1 MTRATPSQALRESF
15 AGLGLAVHLL
25 HQIEQYFA
33 QATLLGLTSKQR
45 SKHATFSD
53 MWAARDRMTF
63 GQLVLLFK
71 EDWSLDPDFEKQL
84 DWFVG
89 ERNIIVH
96 RLSALDGYE
105 LTNESGRNQTNA
117 RVANFVEAAYP
128 MLRIFRGAY
137 LVSNDFK
144 QDWLKTHKGI
154 DVSLEIPSEWEG
166 DSELFLAVATYKHEA

>member
-1 MTRATPSQALRESF
+1 MSHATPSQALRESF

-33 QATLLGLTSKQR
+33 EATLLGLTSKQR
-45 SKHATFSD
+45 SKHATFND
-53 MWAARDRMTF
+53 MWAAQDRMTF

-71 EDWSLDPDFEKQL
+71 EDWSLDPDFEEQL

-89 ERNIIVH
+89 ERNLIIH
-96 RLSALDGYE
+96 RLSALADYN
-105 LTNESGRNQTNA
+105 LTTESGRNQANA
-117 RVANFVEAAYP
+117 RVANFIEAAYP

-144 QDWLKTHKGI
+144 RDWLKTHERVDI
-154 DVSLEIPSEWEG
+154 PLEIPDEWQG